1 MIFYYYLHSN
11 GQLMH
16 LSQKSLDQKPDFL
29 KLKFVQFHWEVDTNN
44 RNSIMIML
52 LQAEALNVDK
62 NRINALKKLYAITD
76 KDLFNYIIKAEL
88 EFCEKDSLYF
98 VHHVWYDDH
107 NDIIIGNGDT
117 LWDALVDLVK
127 KDWKNS
133 PNFRYEDGNFLC

>member
-29 KLKFVQFHWEVDTNN
+29 KLKFVQFHWKLDTND

-62 NRINALKKLYAITD
+62 KRIYALMKLYEITD
-76 KDLFNYIIKAEL
+76 EDLSNYVAKAKL
-88 EFCEKDSLYF
+88 EFCEKTGLFF
-98 VHHVWYDDH
+98 VHHAWYDDP
-107 NDIIIGNGDT
+107 NDIIIGNGAT
-117 LWDALVDLVK
+117 LWDALVDLIK
-127 KDWKNS
+127 KEWKNS